1 MRRPP
6 RWRRP
11 PSGFGLRLLCGGLG
25 FAGVRLGELAAEALD
40 ATCGVDQL
48 LLAGKERVAGGADF
62 EDDVALVRGAGLKVS
77 SAGALDGDVFVLRVN
92 SFFWHLRSFVKSLS
106 GSWIICLVG
115 SRIACNGV
123 DTSHRRACRG
133 ALWQFF

>member
-48 LLAGKERVAGGADF
+48 LLAGEERVAGGADF
-62 EDDVALVRGAGLKVS
+62 EDDVTLVRGAGLEVI
-77 SAGALDGDVFVLRVN
+77 SAGAFDGGDGVVWVN
-92 SFFWHLRSFVKSLS
+92 SFFRHGR
-106 GSWIICLVG
+106 
-115 SRIACNGV
+115 
-123 DTSHRRACRG
+123 
-133 ALWQFF
+133 